1 MPTSLAEW
9 TCFLVVSLVVGIAV
23 GGFAQ
28 CLSTI
33 VAAIVALQFV
43 AAPLI
48 YWLPPF
54 LEHGPMAEYQAWAL
68 IGVPM
73 IAIQSSILSF
83 AVAFLMSRRRRAA
96 YKQRQASNQTLQPTA
111 GREENYKGE
120 IGK

>member
-28 CLSTI
+28 RLSTI
-33 VAAIVALQFV
+33 TAAIVALQFI

-48 YWLPPF
+48 YWFPPL

-73 IAIQSSILSF
+73 IAIQSAILSF
-83 AVAFLMSRRRRAA
+83 AVAFLVSARKRATYKRRH
-96 YKQRQASNQTLQPTA
+96 ASNQSLQPTA
-111 GREENYKGE
+111 GRSDV
-120 IGK
+120 